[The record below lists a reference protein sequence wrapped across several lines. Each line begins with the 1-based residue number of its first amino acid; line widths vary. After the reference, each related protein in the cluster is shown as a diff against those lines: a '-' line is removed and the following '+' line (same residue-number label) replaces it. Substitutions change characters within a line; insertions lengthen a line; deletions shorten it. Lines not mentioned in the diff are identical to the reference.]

1 VVTDTASDDVR
12 LGRYRE
18 ALILADQGIAAVPNN
33 PWAHYNRA
41 IALGRLG
48 RTDESVEAYRTAERH
63 FGGNRIGQ
71 AISLYGR
78 AQTLANAG
86 QCGDAKKAFGEYINF
101 VTPFDPGG
109 AANAREVAE
118 NCRPLHDEALGQVYA
133 LLTEGRYG
141 EALKVS
147 DRVSKIWRSTG
158 WFEYGTAIALGGV
171 GRTDD
176 AVAAFRR
183 AELQFTEDPHQR
195 AIMVYNRA
203 RVLDL
208 AGRCDEARRG
218 YDEYTQMVRASSPSD
233 AGMASAAARRCVPK

>member
-12 LGRYRE
+12 FGRYRE
-18 ALILADQGIAAVPNN
+18 ALILADQGIAAVPDN

-63 FGGNRIGQ
+63 FGGNRTGQ
-71 AISLYGR
+71 AISMYGR

-86 QCGDAKKAFGEYINF
+86 ECEDAKKEFGQYITF

-109 AANAREVAE
+109 AANARAVAE
-118 NCRPLHDEALGQVYA
+118 NCRPLHDEALGQVYQ

-147 DRVSKIWRSTG
+147 DRVSKSWRTTG

-183 AELQFTEDPHQR
+183 AELQFADDPHQH
-195 AIMVYNRA
+195 AITVFNRA
-203 RVLDL
+203 RVLDM
-208 AGRCDEARRG
+208 AGRCDEARQA
-218 YDEYTQMVRASSPSD
+218 YDEYAGMARAD
-233 AGMASAAARRCVPK
+233 AGMATAMARRCKPR